1 MEKTIKDLF
10 IDELE
15 DIYSAEQQII
25 KALPVMVQASESPAL
40 KLAFSTHLKQTKGQ
54 VVRLEKI
61 FRLLKKA
68 KKAKF
73 CHGAHGLIEECKEV
87 IKEYKKSFVRDAAII
102 SKAQR
107 IEHYEISAY
116 GTMRAFAKML
126 GMSEIADL
134 LEATEDE
141 EANADKLL
149 SKIAEGG
156 MFRTGIN
163 QKASSLETNHVMPRK
178 NGSSTF
184 SRFLTKMVP
193 SKPKAKK
200 KVVAVRARA
209 KTVSVKSRG
218 KSMAMKSKARS
229 KSTARAKAKR

>member
-1 MEKTIKDLF
+1 MEKSIKDVF
-10 IDELE
+10 IDELQ
-15 DIYSAEQQII
+15 DIYSAELQII
-25 KALPVMVQASESPAL
+25 KALPVMVTAAESPAL
-40 KLAFSTHLKQTKGQ
+40 KLAFSTHLKETKGQ

-61 FRLLKKA
+61 FKLLKKA

-73 CHGAHGLIEECKEV
+73 CHGAQGLIEECKEV

-116 GTMRAFAKML
+116 GTMRSFANML
-126 GMSEIADL
+126 GMDEIADL

-163 QKASSLETNHVMPRK
+163 QKANTLENNYTMQRK
-178 NGSSTF
+178 NGSTI

-218 KSMAMKSKARS
+218 KSMTMKSKARS